1 MCSIAEGRRAAR
13 FSPPESALARCP
25 SFLSVSACAPFPE
38 GLALVRE
45 GAVSQDAFPRSH
57 RLLNATEFDR
67 VFNEAEYRVGND
79 MLLIL
84 ALRNNLGFNR
94 LGMVVGKKKLP
105 TAVARNKAKRIIRD
119 GFRKQP
125 GLAWGSDQGLDQE
138 PGQGLD
144 MVVLLRGSPDDGQFN
159 SVLRAALAN
168 AFRRLAGRMNKV
180 KMSK

>member
-1 MCSIAEGRRAAR
+1 M
-13 FSPPESALARCP
+13 
-25 SFLSVSACAPFPE
+25 
-38 GLALVRE
+38 
-45 GAVSQDAFPRSH
+45 SQDAFPRSH

-125 GLAWGSDQGLDQE
+125 GLAWGSDQGSDQGLDQE

-168 AFRRLAGRMNKV
+168 AFRRLAGKMSKGRMNKV